1 MNLGI
6 DFGAVA
12 VFALAAKLDLQQQ
25 GELDVKVENKLER
38 KREQSKVTKAMRAR
52 EQALAQ
58 LQLEIRV
65 SADGKVQDAK
75 VGDLQAGAKQH
86 IIIIAGPKMACT
98 KALIGANLLKM
109 DFAMSNV
116 LVVPYDTSNNADVR
130 PTGGFADRP
139 AYENQA
145 YVARAIGEGWKEYIN
160 AEFDDAVLQSGERC
174 KDEGIAIVI
183 ASNGKVIRRGVGIVP
198 WRQMVDQ
205 LAEEVSPGSK
215 PQEVD
220 YLFS

>member
-1 MNLGI
+1 LGI

-12 VFALAAKLDLQQQ
+12 IFAIAAKLDLDKQ
-25 GELDVKVENKLER
+25 GELDAKVETKLEK
-38 KREQSKVTKAMRAR
+38 KRGQAKVAKAMRAR

-58 LQLEIRV
+58 LSLQIQI
-65 SADGKVQDAK
+65 SSDGQTQEAK

-86 IIIIAGPKMACT
+86 VIIVAGPSMACT

-116 LVVPYDTSNNADVR
+116 LVVPYDTGRGGEKAAGFAER
-130 PTGGFADRP
+130 PTYAK
-139 AYENQA
+139 QA
-145 YVARAIGEGWKEYIN
+145 YVAQTIGEGWKEYID
-160 AEFDDAVLQSGERC
+160 AEINDAVLQSGEKC
-174 KDEGIAIVI
+174 KEEGIAIVI
-183 ASNGKVIRRGVGIVP
+183 ASNGKVIRRGVGVVP

-205 LAEEVSPGSK
+205 LTEEIAPGSK
-215 PQEVD
+215 PEAVD